1 MATGV
6 IYLTVANLFLVA
18 IPILTRY
25 AMDEVKGVLEKA
37 DGTYT
42 SYFEVLFSTTIGWD
56 LAKNALLLVFAISMY
71 GFLLF
76 LTRQTIIVASRLIE
90 FDIRNEL
97 YDHLQKLPLSYFST
111 NKTGDIYVRVTE
123 DIGRV
128 REYFGPAFMYM
139 VNTFTRASIIIG
151 MMFYVNK
158 TLTLWALLP
167 LPLMSVMAYW
177 ISGFIN
183 RMSKE
188 IQEQYAVLAGKV
200 QESFSSIRLIKAYVR
215 EVFEA
220 KRFED
225 EANNYRKKKLMLASV
240 EAMFFPVLNLLV
252 GISVILVVWKGGIGI
267 KEGTST
273 VGNIAEFIIY
283 VAYLTWPVASLGY
296 TLNLIQRSAASNKR
310 IQDFL
315 NEDLSIYDT
324 PETDHAI
331 SEIKGKIEFKNVC
344 FSYPIAQSNA
354 LNDVNFVIFPG
365 QKIGIV
371 GKTGSGKTTL
381 AQLIPRLYKV
391 TSGEIL
397 IDNQPIK
404 NIPISVLR
412 SAISYVPQEN
422 FLFSDTIKEN
432 IAFGLQEFSQEKVE
446 KAAENAQILE
456 NILEFDKKFETILG
470 ERGITLSGGQK
481 QRTSIARALVK
492 DPNILIFDDSLSAVD
507 TKTEDAIL
515 QYLRTELKNKT
526 TLMISHRISTIQDC
540 DMILVMENGT
550 IVESGTHDSLL
561 EIKGV
566 YNRMYSKQILENE
579 LTIL

>member
-25 AMDEVKGVLEKA
+25 AMDEVKMVLETQN
-37 DGTYT
+37 GTYT
-42 SYFEVLFSTTIGWD
+42 SYMDVLFSTTVGWD
-56 LAKNALLLVFAISMY
+56 LAKNALLLVLAISLY

-97 YDHLQKLPLSYFST
+97 YDHLQKLPMSYFST

-123 DIGRV
+123 DVGRV

-139 VNTFTRASIIIG
+139 VNTFTRAGIIIG

-188 IQEQYAVLAGKV
+188 IQEQYAILAGKV

-225 EANNYRKKKLMLASV
+225 EANTYRKKKLMLASV

-252 GISVILVVWKGGIGI
+252 GISVILVVWKGGVGI
-267 KEGTST
+267 KEGSST

-296 TLNLIQRSAASNKR
+296 TINLIQRSAASNKR

-324 PETDHAI
+324 SETNHSI
-331 SEIKGKIEFKNVC
+331 SEIKGKIEFRNVS
-344 FSYPIAQSNA
+344 FSYPIAQSRA
-354 LNDVNFVIFPG
+354 LSSVNFVIFPG
-365 QKIGIV
+365 QKVGIV

-381 AQLIPRLYKV
+381 AQLIPRLFEATK
-391 TSGEIL
+391 GEIL

-404 NIPISVLR
+404 NIPISILR
-412 SAISYVPQEN
+412 SVIGYVPQEN

-446 KAAENAQILE
+446 KAAKNAQILE

-526 TLMISHRISTIQDC
+526 TIMISHRISTIQDC

-550 IVESGTHDSLL
+550 LVESGTHDSLL

-566 YNRMYSKQILENE
+566 YNRMYSKQILEKE